1 MVPHDEEDQPDQQHT
16 AALSKQIAPGTEEEF
31 GKWVAYADRLVR
43 QYVALVA
50 EPSSEAALTD
60 LFVSQPVGKATA
72 TFGTSILINFDVKAS
87 GESMTHPHLRTVSIN
102 DAYIKKMV
110 GAVITARGGNV
121 AENDVYLI
129 YDAGKHGNERML
141 LSAFKAEGNKSIP
154 HDPKRLYVLTGE
166 KSLAAR
172 RSLTRGFATLDQM
185 EFVYVVTKDGL
196 KVPERKRKLFDG
208 SNHGNTYG
216 PLVLKDWDDMWHV
229 SAVKKRKMLGQR
241 RVAVGGPTEGVD
253 AGGADA
259 PREPKKQ
266 KGNQEDTFPF
276 NYFEMPDEWYQ
287 ELLHSMSCEKGV
299 IDLTASS
306 GRFAL
311 NCVKKKVP
319 YLGVCYTEDHV
330 LALKSHLKD
339 EVLAAFKD
347 PDDDLFQAGFAKLL
361 KTKKD
366 DKEKDKET
374 EKDEEKDKE
383 KKKDKEKEPKKSK
396 KKDSG
401 KKNKKSKSE
410 GSNDSESGE
419 PKNQSKKKPKAKSK
433 AKPKKSSKETDSDE
447 SSSPSDSDD
456 SE

>member
-1 MVPHDEEDQPDQQHT
+1 VVIHEEEDQTDQQQK
-16 AALSKQIAPGTEEEF
+16 AALSKQITPGTEEEF

-50 EPSSEAALTD
+50 EPASEAALTD
-60 LFVSQPVGKATA
+60 LFVSQPVGKVTA

-102 DAYIKKMV
+102 EAYVKKMV
-110 GAVITARGGNV
+110 GAAIAARGGVV

-141 LSAFKAEGNKSIP
+141 MSAFKGDGNKSIP
-154 HDPKRLYVLTGE
+154 HDPKRLYVCTSE
-166 KSLAAR
+166 KSLADR

-196 KVPERKRKLFDG
+196 KVPERKRKLFEG

-216 PLVLKDWDDMWHV
+216 PLALKDWDDMWHV
-229 SAVKKRKMLGQR
+229 SSAKKRKMLGPR
-241 RVAVGGPTEGVD
+241 RIAVGGPTDGVD
-253 AGGADA
+253 VGGADA
-259 PREPKKQ
+259 PREPKKAT
-266 KGNQEDTFPF
+266 GNNHEDTFPF

-287 ELLHSMSCEKGV
+287 ELLHSMNCEKGV

-366 DKEKDKET
+366 DKDTEKEKD
-374 EKDEEKDKE
+374 
-383 KKKDKEKEPKKSK
+383 KDKEKEKEKEKETKKSK

-410 GSNDSESGE
+410 GSNDSGSAD
-419 PKNQSKKKPKAKSK
+419 PAKKSKKKSK
-433 AKPKKSSKETDSDE
+433 AKPKAKTKKSAKETESDAS
-447 SSSPSDSDD
+447 SSSPDSDD